1 MTTATTAIVFSCD
14 EPYFFLARG
23 LVLSLAAEGY
33 PKADTKLI
41 LIDIGCGPASQSW
54 MEDHGVEIMPFNPAL
69 IPQNVMSVVSPVQRA
84 QVVRPWLPDLLP
96 QYEHF
101 VWLDCDLW
109 VQNDEFMIM
118 MRAGAKM
125 APDAVVLAPGLSSHN
140 QRFYVGID
148 RLLAMQRLWFE
159 SCYPSELVD
168 KISNTLH
175 YSSGVFGMRR
185 TSPVWA
191 LWREEIKFIYPAMAT
206 RTAKNKSLMH
216 LAEQIALNVVVF
228 RSGLFRRL
236 DPLYNFHCNAGGAA
250 RAPNG
255 RVVTMMMLPSREIG
269 VIHLA
274 NWSAMYK
281 HYLSQNL
288 LYRSGDYLSPAER
301 TALAG

>member
-14 EPYFFLARG
+14 EAYFFLARG
-23 LVLSLAAEGY
+23 LVLSLAEAGY
-33 PKADTKLI
+33 PNGDTKLV

-54 MEDHGVEIMPFNPAL
+54 MKDNGVEVMPFNPVL
-69 IPQNVMSVVSPVQRA
+69 IPQNVMSVISAAQRA

-96 QYEHF
+96 QFEYLIC
-101 VWLDCDLW
+101 LDCDLW
-109 VQNDEFMIM
+109 VQNGEFMIV

-125 APDAVVLAPGLSSHN
+125 APDAVVVAPGLSN
-140 QRFYVGID
+140 YNLRFYVGID
-148 RLLAMQRLWFE
+148 QLLAMQRLWFE
-159 SCYPSELVD
+159 SCYPPDLVN
-168 KISNTLH
+168 KISNALH

-191 LWREEIKFIYPAMAT
+191 LWRQEIEFIYPAIAT
-206 RTAKNKSLMH
+206 RTGRNKSLMH
-216 LAEQIALNVVVF
+216 LAEQIALNVVIF

-236 DPLYNFHCNAGGAA
+236 DPLYNFHCNSGGAA

-255 RVVTMMMLPSREIG
+255 RVVTVTMLPSREIG

-281 HYLSQNL
+281 NYFSRNL

-301 TALAG
+301 AALAG

>member
-1 MTTATTAIVFSCD
+1 
-14 EPYFFLARG
+14 
-23 LVLSLAAEGY
+23 
-33 PKADTKLI
+33 
-41 LIDIGCGPASQSW
+41 
-54 MEDHGVEIMPFNPAL
+54 
-69 IPQNVMSVVSPVQRA
+69 
-84 QVVRPWLPDLLP
+84 
-96 QYEHF
+96 
-101 VWLDCDLW
+101 
-109 VQNDEFMIM
+109 
-118 MRAGAKM
+118 
-125 APDAVVLAPGLSSHN
+125 
-140 QRFYVGID
+140 
-148 RLLAMQRLWFE
+148 
-159 SCYPSELVD
+159 
-168 KISNTLH
+168 
-175 YSSGVFGMRR
+175 MRR

-216 LAEQIALNVVVF
+216 LAEQIALNVVIF